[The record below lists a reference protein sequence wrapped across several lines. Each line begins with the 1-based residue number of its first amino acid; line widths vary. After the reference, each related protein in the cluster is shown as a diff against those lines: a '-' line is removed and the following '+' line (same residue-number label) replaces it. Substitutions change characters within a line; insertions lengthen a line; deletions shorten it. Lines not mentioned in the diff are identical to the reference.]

1 MLHNQKAIWPAIV
14 LATLTGACAPNGT
27 SEENGQNELVG
38 YGGLVLG
45 STFEEATLVASP
57 RLFNPYGLS
66 ECIQDMPISGC
77 FLSPRDELDTF
88 QRIDGIPYGLQL
100 EFNRFG
106 ALTDITLKF
115 TRRRTYDD
123 DLNPVS
129 ATITR
134 SECLDIV
141 DRTVDWVTGE
151 YGNLAGNRPKNPKT
165 QAAATAGG
173 NAYWMQDSTDGS
185 GFVATGEA
193 PMQNGR
199 SVGIFAHFLMLD
211 GEPDCDLSVSFE
223 ESEEIERRAMESS
236 TGE

>member
-1 MLHNQKAIWPAIV
+1 MLHHQKAIWPAVV
-14 LATLTGACAPNGT
+14 LATLSSACDPNGP
-27 SEENGQNELVG
+27 SEENGQNELAG

-45 STFEEATLVASP
+45 STFEEAMLVASP
-57 RLFNPYGLS
+57 RLFNPYGLN
-66 ECIQDMPISGC
+66 ECMQDMPVSGC
-77 FLSPRDELDTF
+77 FLSPRDELATF
-88 QRIDGIPYGLQL
+88 QRIEGIPYGLQL

-115 TRRRTYDD
+115 TRRRTFDD

-151 YGNLAGNRPKNPKT
+151 YGSLAAKRPNDPKT
-165 QAAATAGG
+165 QAATTAAGSV
-173 NAYWMQDSTDGS
+173 YWMQDSTDGS

-193 PMQNGR
+193 PIQNGR

-223 ESEEIERRAMESS
+223 ESDEIERRVMESS
-236 TGE
+236 MNE